1 MFPHPSSNRIRG
13 DRKLFRFLLASLYE
27 GSVCLSVRPSSRPC
41 GSLSFTSKMKDNKIH
56 LALSLLNDASMA
68 RWALFSY
75 DGRAIRKIELP
86 VLHG

>member
-1 MFPHPSSNRIRG
+1 MEIGNFLDFSSH
-13 DRKLFRFLLASLYE
+13 
-27 GSVCLSVRPSSRPC
+27 LSMRVP
-41 GSLSFTSKMKDNKIH
+41 SLSIRSDSKIN